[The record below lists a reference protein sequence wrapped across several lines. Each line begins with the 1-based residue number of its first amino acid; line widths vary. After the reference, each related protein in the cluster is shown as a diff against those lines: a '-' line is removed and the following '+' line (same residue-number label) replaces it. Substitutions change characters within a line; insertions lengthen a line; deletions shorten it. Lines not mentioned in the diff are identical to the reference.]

1 MVASLL
7 ALAACN
13 AEVNTTKQ
21 LNTEKGEDIISEFM
35 EENYKGL
42 TVGEVKCPEREIKE
56 GDVFTCTGELN
67 EQTLKFDV
75 TQTDDEGTIEAEP
88 TQAVL
93 DISAAKALVEKSVG
107 EQNQT
112 TVTADCGS
120 EDYVVSDVGSTLE
133 CEFTDAQGEGGTV
146 VATVTDVEGSV
157 DLTLK

>member
-1 MVASLL
+1 
-7 ALAACN
+7 
-13 AEVNTTKQ
+13 
-21 LNTEKGEDIISEFM
+21 M

-42 TVGEVKCPEREIKE
+42 TVGEVNCPDREIKE

-67 EQTLKFDV
+67 DQTLKFDV

-120 EDYVVSDVGSTLE
+120 EDYVVRDVGSTLE
-133 CEFTDAQGEGGTV
+133 CQFADAGGNGGTIV
-146 VATVTDVEGSV
+146 LTVTDVEGNV